1 MKNIFR
7 TFVAGAFT
15 VLISAGV
22 ITFVVAAVKG
32 FVSIASATGWAVVLY
47 FVIGVA
53 STVAAFYIAFS
64 MGKAILGLKRYGG
77 K

>member
-1 MKNIFR
+1 MKNIFK
-7 TFVAGAFT
+7 TFVAGAFF

-22 ITFVVAAVKG
+22 ITFIVGAVKG
-32 FVSIASATGWAVVLY
+32 FALISSATGWAVVLY
-47 FVIGVA
+47 FLIGVA
-53 STVAAFYIAFS
+53 CTTAAFYIAFS